1 MLDKFRDYLEYEKR
15 FSFHTI
21 TAYTKDIEQFM
32 EFSKLNSSMEL
43 KTMSHLQIRE
53 WIVHLKNNQLTNKT
67 VNRKLATLR
76 SLYKWL
82 RQEAYIKS
90 NPMQKVKAPKIEK
103 RLPIFAK
110 ETELSE
116 DRIKVLFD
124 DSFSGKRD
132 KLIFELLYQTG
143 IRLSEL
149 INLKEKNCHS
159 DSIKVLGKRNKERV
173 VPISDRLNNLV
184 IEFKNLKK
192 SMNFHHENLL
202 ILNNGNKLY
211 PTFVYRKIN
220 HYLSLATNMDRKSP
234 HVLRHTFA
242 THMLNRGSGLETL
255 KDLLGHAN
263 LSATQIYTHN
273 SFAQLTSI
281 YSQAH
286 PRGQK

>member
-1 MLDKFRDYLEYEKR
+1 MLDKFRDYLEHEKR